1 VPATQLIRAR
11 TMVRGLRRLFS
22 LREQIA
28 TRESFRFQLEPS
40 HLYPSHLYPSHLYPS
55 HLYPLRAASQRGAGA
70 LGHNPI
76 GYTGR

>member
-28 TRESFRFQLEPS
+28 SRESFRFQLE
-40 HLYPSHLYPSHLYPS
+40 PSHLYPSHLYPS